1 MPFPP
6 HTDASIEAL
15 RAVASRHGIP
25 PDTVTRL
32 PDTGIF
38 NAIYLLGDEHILRV
52 PRQHPAHYQALYN
65 ESVAVPLARTL
76 GVRTPALLVYDDSRD
91 LLPVPYTLYDRV
103 RGETLGL
110 LGLEP
115 DATPEVW
122 RELGRDLARLHSG
135 ETRQGPGA
143 KLDERET
150 LPDPRELAQAL
161 ASGGWVTGSE
171 AGWLTQWLNRIAPA
185 ALTPIEFRLSHG
197 DTQATNVMVHPDSHQ
212 YVAVIDW
219 GSAGWGDPAW
229 DFAGVPLRAVP
240 SLLEGYREIALLEA
254 DETMEARILWRQVQ
268 LALFTAPR
276 GPQPDHSWAERPLT
290 MLIEI
295 ARFFC
300 AAPSGPWPELR
311 PE

>member
-52 PRQHPAHYQALYN
+52 PRRHPAHYQALYN
-65 ESVAVPLARTL
+65 ESVAVPLARSL
-76 GVRTPALLVYDDSRD
+76 GVRTPALLIYDDSRD
-91 LLPVPYTLYDRV
+91 LLPVPYTIYDRV
-103 RGETLGL
+103 HGETLGL

-122 RELGRDLARLHSG
+122 RELGRDLARLHG
-135 ETRQGPGA
+135 GGNRQGRGA
-143 KLDERET
+143 NLDERET
-150 LPDPRELAQAL
+150 LPDPRELAEAL

-171 AGWLTQWLNRIAPA
+171 VAWLTRWLDRIAPA
-185 ALTPIEFRLSHG
+185 ALMPVELRLSHG
-197 DTQATNVMVHPDSHQ
+197 DTQATNVMVHPDSIQ

-240 SLLEGYREIALLEA
+240 SLLEGHRQIANLEA
-254 DETMEARILWRQVQ
+254 DEMMEARILWRQVQ